1 MKTYDKMRTCC
12 GRILAAAVMLGGL
25 GAYAGESVWTGAAAD
40 GKWTTAGN
48 WDGGLPQA
56 DGTASIAR
64 GDGSPFAVSLDDTAG
79 QQVVSNLYV
88 GGSAASL
95 TVEGD
100 LKIDGG
106 RMVLTNGAAMSVM
119 ESGSLLI
126 DQLSLGAADNRQT
139 VFNRVVGGSTLNLA
153 GDFSI
158 TNASGRF
165 SIGDDS
171 YAVTSK
177 LIQTGGTFFFRQSY
191 GQNGIYLWKGGRIEV
206 SGGKWDMICNPSW
219 SSPLDQRGGYIEFF
233 GDADVD
239 VGGFFAFGS
248 GHTVFRGNSI
258 WRTKSWQNINVNV
271 DIPALVEI
279 TENASIQTSGD
290 GAIRV
295 GTTTT
300 AGRKAT
306 LVMRS
311 AADSQM
317 AQSMICG
324 RGGRSWGRVVVQSA
338 FNHVDYY
345 GIQLGAS
352 ADNPTATECPTG
364 IIDVVGGVLDVYA
377 TAFGW
382 SKANLHGLIVG
393 AGGKRADD
401 HTTACYTGFFSL
413 SGDGVV
419 TNRSGFFAV
428 GLGPAYGEYHQTG
441 GFFTHTSA
449 KAVCVGQFGAEGH
462 VDISGGEMSL
472 NGPLYIGGA
481 ATNEIDRYKANIS
494 TTPLDE
500 HGGTGTFAVSNATV
514 ALLKDAFIGMDGNGT
529 LSIGP
534 GATVTGTSLYVTNA
548 LEGASSTLRFVL
560 GAETAGKITLSG
572 KLQVCRTGR
581 VEIDSSACTART
593 PLTVLEATGIEGLT
607 ADDVR
612 IVDAGRR
619 FFKVTVSG
627 TTIKVCRASGFTISF
642 R

>member
-1 MKTYDKMRTCC
+1 MKAYDKMRTCC
-12 GRILAAAVMLGGL
+12 GRILMAAAMLGGL

-64 GDGSPFAVSLDDTAG
+64 GDEPAFDVTIDAAVG

-106 RMVLTNGAAMSVM
+106 RMVLTNGAAMSVA
-119 ESGSLLI
+119 EGGSLWI
-126 DQLSLGAADNRQT
+126 DQLALGVDANKQL
-139 VFNRVVGGSTLNLA
+139 VFNRIVGGSTLNLA

-177 LIQTGGTFFFRQSY
+177 LIQTGGTLFFRQSY
-191 GQNGIYLWKGGRIEV
+191 GHNSIYLWKGGRIEV

-219 SSPLDQRGGYIEFF
+219 SSPLSQRGGDIEFS

-239 VGGFFAFGS
+239 VGGFFGFGS

-258 WRTKSWQNINVNV
+258 WRTKSWQNINTPVN
-271 DIPALVEI
+271 IPALVEI
-279 TENASIQTSGD
+279 TENARIQTSGD
-290 GAIRV
+290 GALRV
-295 GTTTT
+295 GVT
-300 AGRKAT
+300 AGGKAT
-306 LVMRS
+306 LIMRS
-311 AADSQM
+311 SADSYM
-317 AQSMICG
+317 AKRLTCG
-324 RGGRSWGRVVVQSA
+324 RGGTSWGRVVIQSGY
-338 FNHVDYY
+338 NNVGYY
-345 GIQLGAS
+345 GALLGECP
-352 ADNPTATECPTG
+352 DTPTKTECPTG
-364 IIDVVGGVLDVYA
+364 IIDVVGGVLDVAADAY
-377 TAFGW
+377 GW
-382 SKANLHGLIVG
+382 NKGMLSGIAIG
-393 AGGKRADD
+393 AGVKRADD

-413 SGDGVV
+413 SGSGIV
-419 TNRSGFFAV
+419 TNRYGLFAV
-428 GLGPAYGEYHQTG
+428 GIGPAYGEYHQTG

-449 KAVCVGQFGAEGH
+449 RAVCVGQFGAEGH

-472 NGPLYIGGA
+472 NGPLYIGGV
-481 ATNEIDRYKANIS
+481 ATNEIDRYKADIS

-514 ALLKDAFIGMDGNGT
+514 ALLKDAFIGLDGNGT

-560 GAETAGKITLSG
+560 GAERAGKITLSG

-581 VEIDSSACTART
+581 VEIDTSACTART